1 MKRRSG
7 VNVKVEPRLT
17 FTFTRGLLYI
27 ASFSVYARK
36 FYVRSP
42 GIVKRR
48 KINQPL
54 RLRAAFLHCLHF
66 IYALKMN
73 VRTKVI
79 VKHQSAPCIR

>member
-17 FTFTRGLLYI
+17 LAFSLLYI
-27 ASFSVYARK
+27 ASFSL
-36 FYVRSP
+36 YVRSP
-42 GIVKRR
+42 VKVKRR

-54 RLRAAFLHCLHF
+54 RLRATFLHCLHF
-66 IYALKMN
+66 IYALQMN

-79 VKHQSAPCIR
+79 VKQQSAPYIR